1 MTKAT
6 ILMGSLV
13 ALLSSKALAHY
24 PTLDCVLEQQ
34 QVNCAA
40 AYSDGS
46 LAYNETI
53 EVRSY
58 DEELLHSL
66 TTDNMGEIHL
76 AQPAGEYYLIFDP
89 GHEDPAEF
97 DYAEF

>member
-1 MTKAT
+1 MTKAAL
-6 ILMGSLV
+6 ILGSTV
-13 ALLSSKALAHY
+13 ALLSSKAMAHY
-24 PTLDCVLEQQ
+24 PTLDCQLDQQ
-34 QVNCAA
+34 EVVCVA

-46 LAYNETI
+46 AAYNEQV

-58 DEELLHSL
+58 DDDVLQTL
-66 TTDNMGEIHL
+66 TTDDEGEVRL
-76 AQPAGEYYLIFDP
+76 AQPEGEYYLIFDP

>member
-6 ILMGSLV
+6 LIMGSLV

-34 QVNCAA
+34 QVSCSA

-46 LAYNETI
+46 LAYDETI

-58 DEELLHSL
+58 DEELLQSL
-66 TTDNMGEIHL
+66 TTDNMGEIHI
-76 AQPAGEYYLIFDP
+76 AQPSGEYYLIFDP

>member
-6 ILMGSLV
+6 LLMGSLV
-13 ALLSSKALAHY
+13 ALLSSKAMAHY
-24 PTLDCVLEQQ
+24 PTLDCVLLQQ
-34 QVNCAA
+34 EVRCTA

-46 LAYNETI
+46 LAYGETV

-58 DEELLHSL
+58 DEELLTQL
-66 TTDNMGEIHL
+66 TTDKAGQIRL
-76 AQPAGEYYLIFDP
+76 PQPDGEYYLMFDP